1 MSNFDNF
8 NNFSSTTTVKTVIT
22 NTIRISLN
30 LSKKQSSKDT
40 ILGYTHN
47 GVIYNNTKDD
57 TSFINFRL
65 VSQKQGA
72 VKMDV
77 YDVNG
82 NKTAIDASKFLNHL
96 FDGEAPDVKFTADLG
111 ATDAL
116 EDAIENGARCLILD
130 VPFDQLQPN
139 GMNDR
144 GWMNFRL
151 GRVSVSFSGEVIGR
165 HSVDIKWVMNALSN
179 SVVTELCGR
188 EYLSRFRKAAPT
200 PGTDMANKVANVEAP
215 VETKVEAAV
224 KASTPKV
231 DSEGFVS
238 VGTPSKTS
246 QDAVA
251 AAQAK
256 YFAEA
261 APKPEVATV
270 VEEEVETDASPE
282 AVNNFRDFLKAKSP
296 STPVVEETVVSTE
309 QPEDWGNMDEEEEPA
324 EEPTD
329 EFDVD
334 AFGAPEDETP
344 EASDQNAVDV
354 LAALMQSRVVD
365 KDNLVDL

>member
-1 MSNFDNF
+1 MSNFNNF
-8 NNFSSTTTVKTVIT
+8 NNFSATTVKTVIT

-77 YDVNG
+77 YDVKG

-111 ATDAL
+111 ATDVL

-165 HSVDIKWVMNALSN
+165 HSVDINWVMNALSN

-188 EYLSRFRKAAPT
+188 EYLSRFRRVTPT
-200 PGTDMANKVANVEAP
+200 PGTDMANKVAP
-215 VETKVEAAV
+215 VKTKVEAAV

-231 DSEGFVS
+231 DSDGFAS
-238 VGTPSKTS
+238 VGTTSKAS

-256 YFAEA
+256 YFAEV

-282 AVNNFRDFLKAKSP
+282 AVNSFLATLKANSP
-296 STPVVEETVVSTE
+296 STPVVEETVAATE
-309 QPEDWGNMDEEEEPA
+309 QPEDWGDMDEEEEPA
-324 EEPTD
+324 N

-334 AFGAPEDETP
+334 AFVASEDVAP
-344 EASDQNAVDV
+344 EASDQNAVDI

-365 KDNLVDL
+365 KDNQIDL

>member
-1 MSNFDNF
+1 MTNEKWMTIGNQV
-8 NNFSSTTTVKTVIT
+8 NTTTTVKTVIT

-72 VKMDV
+72 VKMTGFNHEGASSD
-77 YDVNG
+77 
-82 NKTAIDASKFLNHL
+82 IDATKFLNHL

-111 ATDAL
+111 ATDAI

-130 VPFDQLQPN
+130 VPVDQLQPN

-188 EYLSRFRKAAPT
+188 EYLSRFRKAQ
-200 PGTDMANKVANVEAP
+200 
-215 VETKVEAAV
+215 TKVEAV
-224 KASTPKV
+224 KESDSTPVQTSTTPGTEMANKTKEEARPANKV
-231 DSEGFVS
+231 DTLALINAAKLVS
-238 VGTPSKTS
+238 QSDLLTS
-246 QDAVA
+246 
-251 AAQAK
+251 
-256 YFAEA
+256 
-261 APKPEVATV
+261 
-270 VEEEVETDASPE
+270 EEVNEEDTKSLLDTSTETVAE
-282 AVNNFRDFLKAKSP
+282 EVTEEV
-296 STPVVEETVVSTE
+296 TPVVEETTVSTE
-309 QPEDWGNMDEEEEPA
+309 VPEGWVTGEEEEEPA

-344 EASDQNAVDV
+344 EATTQGAIDI
-354 LAALMQSRVVD
+354 LANLKKTRPVVD
-365 KDNLVDL
+365 YNAMS